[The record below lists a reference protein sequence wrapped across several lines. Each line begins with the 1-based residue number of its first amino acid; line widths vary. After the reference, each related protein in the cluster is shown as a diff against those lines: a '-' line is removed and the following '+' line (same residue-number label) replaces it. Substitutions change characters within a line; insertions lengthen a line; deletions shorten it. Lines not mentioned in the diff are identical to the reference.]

1 MVLTEQMSHGSL
13 KECIMKNKS
22 NLKTLVLAALLLA
35 GCSSSA
41 SPVTSITLASEA
53 DKVLANENTAISVT
67 TEPKDASLSAEDFTA
82 KGGTITM
89 NGDVAEF
96 KADKPGTYTIWAAAD
111 GVTSNKVTIEVE
123 GTDGSSAQDDTEK
136 TQTGQESAG
145 QESAGKDSSGK
156 DSTSGAA
163 DNKEGTTA
171 SSGSASD
178 GSAGTS
184 SGSSS
189 GSESS
194 GSSSSGGQS
203 AGSSS
208 ASGQSAGQNSTA
220 AAGVI
225 SVKEAIAD
233 WKQYANTGKTITI
246 DGMLPQDSTGRPVIQ
261 VSADSTS
268 DQEKLDLSGSLPQFG
283 GCEAQ
288 LTGTL
293 SVADNGNL
301 VFHVDSSKQ
310 ITDGTAGKQAA
321 APDQKQGGSADSAAS
336 GVLSV
341 EQAVADWK
349 ELIITGKT
357 VTIEG
362 YLPQAAR
369 VDKNGKSFA
378 CIQASTDPSSAQD
391 WIQLAGSLPDFGG
404 CKAQLTGTMSAEDG
418 GELIFNVQ
426 SAKKLQ

>member
-123 GTDGSSAQDDTEK
+123 GTDGSSSGQDDTEK
-136 TQTGQESAG
+136 TQTDKDS
-145 QESAGKDSSGK
+145 STGKDSSGK
-156 DSTSGAA
+156 DSTNGAA
-163 DNKEGTTA
+163 DNKEGTAA

-178 GSAGTS
+178 GAGGTS

-189 GSESS
+189 GSQSS
-194 GSSSSGGQS
+194 GSSSSGSQS
-203 AGSSS
+203 SGSSA

-220 AAGVI
+220 ASGVI
-225 SVKEAIAD
+225 SVKEAITD

-293 SVADNGNL
+293 SLADNGNL

-426 SAKKLQ
+426 SAKQLQ

>member
-123 GTDGSSAQDDTEK
+123 GTDGSSSGQDDTEK
-136 TQTGQESAG
+136 TQTDKDS
-145 QESAGKDSSGK
+145 STGKDSSGK

-163 DNKEGTTA
+163 DNKEGTAA

-184 SGSSS
+184 SGSSA
-189 GSESS
+189 GGQSS
-194 GSSSSGGQS
+194 GSSSS
-203 AGSSS
+203 
-208 ASGQSAGQNSTA
+208 SGQSAGKNSTA
-220 AAGVI
+220 ASGVI

-293 SVADNGNL
+293 SLADNGNL

-310 ITDGTAGKQAA
+310 ITDETAGKQAA

-426 SAKKLQ
+426 SAKQLQ

>member
-1 MVLTEQMSHGSL
+1 
-13 KECIMKNKS
+13 MKNKS

-123 GTDGSSAQDDTEK
+123 GTDGSSSGQDDTEK
-136 TQTGQESAG
+136 TQTDKDS
-145 QESAGKDSSGK
+145 STGKDSSGK

-163 DNKEGTTA
+163 DNKEGTAA

-184 SGSSS
+184 SGSSA
-189 GSESS
+189 GGQSS
-194 GSSSSGGQS
+194 GSSSS
-203 AGSSS
+203 
-208 ASGQSAGQNSTA
+208 SGQSAGKNSTA
-220 AAGVI
+220 ASGVI

-293 SVADNGNL
+293 SLADNGNL

-310 ITDGTAGKQAA
+310 ITDETAGKQAA

-426 SAKKLQ
+426 SAKQLQ

>member
-123 GTDGSSAQDDTEK
+123 GTDGSSSGQDDTEK
-136 TQTGQESAG
+136 TQTDKDS
-145 QESAGKDSSGK
+145 STGKDSSGK

-163 DNKEGTTA
+163 DNKEGTAA

-184 SGSSS
+184 SGSSA
-189 GSESS
+189 GGQSS
-194 GSSSSGGQS
+194 GSSSS
-203 AGSSS
+203 
-208 ASGQSAGQNSTA
+208 SGQSAGKNSTA
-220 AAGVI
+220 ASGVI

-293 SVADNGNL
+293 SLADNGNL

-426 SAKKLQ
+426 SAKQLQ

>member
-1 MVLTEQMSHGSL
+1 
-13 KECIMKNKS
+13 MKNKS

-111 GVTSNKVTIEVE
+111 GVTSNKLTIEVE
-123 GTDGSSAQDDTEK
+123 GTDGSASAKDDTGK
-136 TQTGQESAG
+136 TQTGN
-145 QESAGKDSSGK
+145 DSSTGK
-156 DSTSGAA
+156 DSTGGTT
-163 DNKEGTTA
+163 DNKEGETA
-171 SSGSASD
+171 SAGNTD
-178 GSAGTS
+178 GSAGTT
-184 SGSSS
+184 SGSSA
-189 GSESS
+189 GSQ
-194 GSSSSGGQS
+194 SSSSTGSQS
-203 AGSSS
+203 SGT
-208 ASGQSAGQNSTA
+208 ASGSQSSGQNSSA

-225 SVKEAIAD
+225 SVKEVIAD

-246 DGMLPQDSTGRPVIQ
+246 DGMLPQDSTGRPLIQ
-261 VSADSTS
+261 ASMDSIS

-310 ITDGTAGKQAA
+310 ITDGVAGKQSSASG
-321 APDQKQGGSADSAAS
+321 QKEAGTNDSSAS

-362 YLPQAAR
+362 YLPQSAR
-369 VDKNGKSFA
+369 LDKNGKSFA
-378 CIQASTDPSSAQD
+378 CIQASTDPASAQD

-404 CKAQLTGTMSAEDG
+404 CKAQLTGTMSAKDG

-426 SAKKLQ
+426 SAKQLQ

>member
-123 GTDGSSAQDDTEK
+123 GTDGSSSGQDNTEK
-136 TQTGQESAG
+136 TQTDKDS
-145 QESAGKDSSGK
+145 STGKDSSGK

-163 DNKEGTTA
+163 DNKEGTAA

-184 SGSSS
+184 SGSSA
-189 GSESS
+189 GGQSS
-194 GSSSSGGQS
+194 GSSSS
-203 AGSSS
+203 
-208 ASGQSAGQNSTA
+208 SGQSAGKNSTA
-220 AAGVI
+220 ASGVI

-293 SVADNGNL
+293 SLADNGNL

-426 SAKKLQ
+426 SAKQLQ

>member
-1 MVLTEQMSHGSL
+1 
-13 KECIMKNKS
+13 MKNKS

-123 GTDGSSAQDDTEK
+123 GTDGSSSGQDDTEK
-136 TQTGQESAG
+136 TQTDKDS
-145 QESAGKDSSGK
+145 STGKDSSGK

-163 DNKEGTTA
+163 DNKEGTAA

-184 SGSSS
+184 SGSSA
-189 GSESS
+189 GGQSS
-194 GSSSSGGQS
+194 GSSSS
-203 AGSSS
+203 
-208 ASGQSAGQNSTA
+208 SGQSAGKNSTA
-220 AAGVI
+220 ASGVI

-246 DGMLPQDSTGRPVIQ
+246 DGMLPQGSTGRPVIQ

-293 SVADNGNL
+293 SLADNGNL

-310 ITDGTAGKQAA
+310 ITDETAGKQAA

-426 SAKKLQ
+426 SAKQLQ

>member
-1 MVLTEQMSHGSL
+1 
-13 KECIMKNKS
+13 MKNKS

-123 GTDGSSAQDDTEK
+123 GTDGSSSGQNDTEN
-136 TQTGQESAG
+136 TQTGQDGST
-145 QESAGKDSSGK
+145 GKDSSGK
-156 DSTSGAA
+156 DSTSNAA
-163 DNKEGTTA
+163 DNKEGTA
-171 SSGSASD
+171 AAGGGSEGSS
-178 GSAGTS
+178 GTS
-184 SGSSS
+184 SGSSA
-189 GSESS
+189 GGQSS
-194 GSSSSGGQS
+194 GSSSSGNSSSGSQS
-203 AGSSS
+203 SGGSSS
-208 ASGQSAGQNSTA
+208 SGQSAGQNSTA

-261 VSADSTS
+261 VSANSTS

-293 SVADNGNL
+293 SLADNGNL

-321 APDQKQGGSADSAAS
+321 ASDQKQGGSADSAAS

-369 VDKNGKSFA
+369 VDKNGKNFA

-426 SAKKLQ
+426 SARQLQ

>member
-123 GTDGSSAQDDTEK
+123 GTDGSSSGQDDTEK
-136 TQTGQESAG
+136 TQTDKDS
-145 QESAGKDSSGK
+145 STGKDSSGK

-163 DNKEGTTA
+163 DNKEGTAA

-184 SGSSS
+184 SGSSA
-189 GSESS
+189 GGQSS
-194 GSSSSGGQS
+194 GSSSS
-203 AGSSS
+203 
-208 ASGQSAGQNSTA
+208 SGQSAGKNSTA
-220 AAGVI
+220 ASGVI

-246 DGMLPQDSTGRPVIQ
+246 DGMLPQGSTGRPVIQ

-293 SVADNGNL
+293 SLADNGNL

-310 ITDGTAGKQAA
+310 ITDETAGKQAA

-426 SAKKLQ
+426 SAKQLQ

>member
-1 MVLTEQMSHGSL
+1 
-13 KECIMKNKS
+13 MKNKS

-123 GTDGSSAQDDTEK
+123 GTDGSSSGQDDTEK
-136 TQTGQESAG
+136 TQTDKDS
-145 QESAGKDSSGK
+145 STGKDSSGK
-156 DSTSGAA
+156 DSTNGAA
-163 DNKEGTTA
+163 DNKEGTAA

-178 GSAGTS
+178 GAGGTS

-189 GSESS
+189 GSQSS
-194 GSSSSGGQS
+194 GSSSSGSQS
-203 AGSSS
+203 SGSSA

-220 AAGVI
+220 ASGVI
-225 SVKEAIAD
+225 SVKEAITD

-293 SVADNGNL
+293 SLADNGNL

-426 SAKKLQ
+426 SAKQLQ